1 MWGTLPGK
9 NHSDCLQRPI
19 TSARSPFSFSTLP
32 KYTPD
37 LAGNTSPSCRPPD
50 LAGNIFSFLP
60 VARPRRKHLL
70 LLAGHPTSQET
81 SSPSCR
87 SPDLTGNIF
96 SFLPVARPRRKHIAF
111 LPVARPCR
119 KHIAFLPVAR
129 PRRFL
134 LPVHGLLL
142 FLFRGAAQHFPD
154 HIAVQAEGSG
164 QLWNR
169 RLHCPAY
176 VGDQTGLLL
185 QGQS

>member
-1 MWGTLPGK
+1 MMLHSRQGLILCGRPCRAKTILIASRGRLPRQGPP
-9 NHSDCLQRPI
+9 SLFRPCRN
-19 TSARSPFSFSTLP
+19 TRSTLP
-32 KYTPD
+32 KHHRI
-37 LAGNTSPSCRPPD
+37 LAGRPTP
-50 LAGNIFSFLP
+50 
-60 VARPRRKHLL
+60 
-70 LLAGHPTSQET
+70 QET

-87 SPDLTGNIF
+87 SPDPAGNIF

-111 LPVARPCR
+111 LPAT
-119 KHIAFLPVAR
+119 R

-142 FLFRGAAQHFPD
+142 FLFQGAAQHFPD
-154 HIAVQAEGSG
+154 YTAVQAKGSG

>member
-32 KYTPD
+32 KYTLD
-37 LAGNTSPSCRPPD
+37 LAETSSPSCQSPD

-60 VARPRRKHLL
+60 VARPRRKHLR
-70 LLAGHPTSQET
+70 LLASRPTLPKHHRILAGRPTLPET
-81 SSPSCR
+81 SSPS
-87 SPDLTGNIF
+87 
-96 SFLPVARPRRKHIAF
+96 
-111 LPVARPCR
+111 
-119 KHIAFLPVAR
+119 
-129 PRRFL
+129 RRFL

-142 FLFRGAAQHFPD
+142 FLFRGSAQHFPD
-154 HIAVQAEGSG
+154 HIAVQAKGSG

>member
-1 MWGTLPGK
+1 MLRPRQGLFLCGGPCRAKTILITSRGRLPRQGPPSLFRPCRNTRPTLPET
-9 NHSDCLQRPI
+9 HRLLARRP
-19 TSARSPFSFSTLP
+19 TSPETHRLLASRPTLP
-32 KYTPD
+32 ETH
-37 LAGNTSPSCRPPD
+37 R
-50 LAGNIFSFLP
+50 
-60 VARPRRKHLL
+60 
-70 LLAGHPTSQET
+70 LLASRPTSQET

-87 SPDLTGNIF
+87 SPDLAGNTSPSCPSPDLAGNIF
-96 SFLPVARPRRKHIAF
+96 SFLPAT
-111 LPVARPCR
+111 
-119 KHIAFLPVAR
+119 R

-142 FLFRGAAQHFPD
+142 FLFRGSAQHFPD